1 MATPFEKPGSALAK
15 REPTNF
21 EIALAEY
28 EPQIAAVLPAHIPP
42 ERFRRVVITAVNL
55 NPDLLKADRRS
66 LFTACVRA
74 AQDGLYPDGREAA
87 LVMFGDKA
95 TYMPMIHG
103 IRKRMRN
110 TGEVKSADA
119 QVVHEKDEF
128 SYQLGDDPHIHHKP
142 AMGDRGNP
150 IGAYAII
157 KLANGEIIREV
168 MDVAAIERVRAV
180 SRSKNNGPWVGWWSE
195 MARKTVLRR
204 ASKAAPTSPE
214 IDMLLRR
221 DDDIEL
227 GAPVAQLPPPRP
239 TRASVRVVEPEP
251 EPEPETAPETIQGS
265 ASMPHDAETGE
276 IEEGQEPASDI
287 VMETADAMARETKT
301 EQPPDPNAIPAG
313 LYTVAAILT
322 DGKVNWLA
330 TIARF
335 KESVEKADTLEILD
349 AVARDNWGDDRMLTI
364 LSAAKNKQ
372 RYEDLV
378 VFLNARRGEIMAAS
392 PGDHA

>member
-1 MATPFEKPGSALAK
+1 MTAQAIAK

-87 LVMFGDKA
+87 LVMFGQNA

-119 QVVHEKDEF
+119 QVVHERDEF
-128 SYQLGDDPHIHHKP
+128 SYQLGDEPHINHKP
-142 AMGDRGNP
+142 ALGDRGNP
-150 IGAYAII
+150 IAAYAII
-157 KLANGEIIREV
+157 KLANGEVIREV
-168 MDVAAIERVRAV
+168 MDVASIERVRQV
-180 SRSKNNGPWVGWWSE
+180 SRSKNGGPWSQWWSE

-214 IDMLLRR
+214 VDMLLRR
-221 DDDIEL
+221 DEDMTATE
-227 GAPVAQLPPPRP
+227 GNVAALPPPRP
-239 TRASVRVVEPEP
+239 TRASVHVVEPHQEA
-251 EPEPETAPETIQGS
+251 ETVEGGTV
-265 ASMPHDAETGE
+265 HDPETGE

-287 VMETADAMARETKT
+287 VLETADAMAT
-301 EQPPDPNAIPAG
+301 EPKKEIDPNDLPIGMYTIKPALDANG
-313 LYTVAAILT
+313 NIDVKGCSAMIETCVAKAEMLDILT
-322 DGKVNWLA
+322 AIVRDNSGPKDYLAFLGDSKAGKVELGRLN
-330 TIARF
+330 TIINAKR
-335 KESVEKADTLEILD
+335 
-349 AVARDNWGDDRMLTI
+349 
-364 LSAAKNKQ
+364 SALMTPEGQ
-372 RYEDLV
+372 
-378 VFLNARRGEIMAAS
+378 
-392 PGDHA
+392 P